1 MMRVVRHI
9 QEIRDVLKG
18 VASPRLFVPTMGYFH
33 EGHLSLMRLAC
44 EDRGRARSGTV
55 IVSLF
60 VNPLQFNDPQDLA
73 TYPRDEERDI
83 RLAEQIGCDLLFA
96 PSVEEMYPE
105 GESQTVVDVGE
116 IARRW
121 EGEFRPGHF
130 RGVATVVAKLFHI
143 VQPDIAYFG
152 QKDWQQCRVI
162 AQMVRDL
169 DFGISL
175 RFGETVREPDGLA
188 MSSRNVR
195 LSEKERVIAPGLYE
209 TLSLSAREFRKGKP
223 GSEVARQAVEILTQK
238 GFGPVDYVGVVDEN
252 TLKPVE
258 SWRPGTRIL
267 GAAYLGSVRLIDNVV
282 VP

>member
-1 MMRVVRHI
+1 
-9 QEIRDVLKG
+9 
-18 VASPRLFVPTMGYFH
+18 
-33 EGHLSLMRLAC
+33 
-44 EDRGRARSGTV
+44 
-55 IVSLF
+55 

-83 RLAEQIGCDLLFA
+83 QLAEQVGCDFLFA

-105 GESQTVVDVGE
+105 GESQTTVEVGDV
-116 IARRW
+116 ARRW

-130 RGVATVVAKLFHI
+130 KGVATVVAKLFHI
-143 VQPDIAYFG
+143 IQPDIAYFG

-162 AQMVRDL
+162 AQMVKDL

-195 LSEKERVIAPGLYE
+195 LSEKERAIAPFLYE
-209 TLSLSAREFRKGKP
+209 TLRLSAQEFRKGKS
-223 GSEVARQAVEILTQK
+223 GREVAERAVEALREK
-238 GFGPVDYVGVVDEN
+238 GFGPVDYVAIVDEN
-252 TLKPVE
+252 TLQPVE
-258 SWRPGTRIL
+258 SWRPGTRVL
-267 GAAYLGSVRLIDNVV
+267 AAAYLGSVRLIDNVA

>member
-1 MMRVVRHI
+1 MRVIRRI
-9 QEIRDVLKG
+9 QEMRETLKETG
-18 VASPRLFVPTMGYFH
+18 RPTLLVPTMGYFH

-44 EDRGRARSGTV
+44 EDRERARSGAV
-55 IVSLF
+55 VVSLF

-83 RLAEQIGCDLLFA
+83 QLAEQVGCDFLFA

-105 GESQTVVDVGE
+105 GESQTTVEVGDV
-116 IARRW
+116 ARRW

-130 RGVATVVAKLFHI
+130 KGVATVVAKLFHI
-143 VQPDIAYFG
+143 IQPDIAYFG

-162 AQMVRDL
+162 AQMVKDL

-195 LSEKERVIAPGLYE
+195 LSEKERAIAPFLYE
-209 TLSLSAREFRKGKP
+209 TLRLSAQEFRKGKS
-223 GSEVARQAVEILTQK
+223 GREVAERAVEALREK
-238 GFGPVDYVGVVDEN
+238 GFGPVDYVAIVDEN
-252 TLKPVE
+252 TLQPVE
-258 SWRPGTRIL
+258 SWRPGTRVL
-267 GAAYLGSVRLIDNVV
+267 AAAYLGSVRLIDNVA